1 MRAARASRRRCPR
14 SVSAPGALPPN
25 EGGGGVWQ
33 SGDVRPLAALYRVIF
48 GSETDPALR
57 PILGINFA
65 GSLAGSTVWSFV
77 GIWAIKKL
85 GADQS
90 VLGLAY
96 LVSALIGVG
105 SGYLGGHLS
114 DHFGRRPLI
123 LIGWIGQTAVV
134 LGFLAAGTSATAGLL
149 VLCFGGLFFQ
159 IGNAAGQALV
169 ADLVPHDRHEP
180 AYAAVRVAS
189 NLGVTF
195 GPPLGGLL
203 LLLGSWN
210 ALFLGA
216 AAFSALGFALAVLF
230 LPARGAYAPEEPPSR
245 GSFAVIARDRP
256 FLLFLVSAAFA
267 WLVYVAF
274 ETVLP
279 ISLVE
284 SHGYSRSTWG
294 FLVVVNPLLVTLF
307 QLRLTERVTA
317 VPAAVKLAVGLPL
330 MGLPFLLLSV
340 NDALPVVMLILF
352 LFVVGEMLWVPTS
365 QTAVAGLAP
374 PDLRGAYMGA
384 FGAMGAIGFA
394 LAPFIGLQVRQSFG
408 DSAVWML
415 QAALSLVAA
424 GTGAA
429 AIRIA
434 LGRGPEEPEPA
445 SATV

>member
-1 MRAARASRRRCPR
+1 MVCGDAQLRHRQRDRPAS
-14 SVSAPGALPPN
+14 PPN
-25 EGGGGVWQ
+25 GGRLLVWQ
-33 SGDVRPLAALYRVIF
+33 SAGVRPLAALYRVIF
-48 GSETDPALR
+48 GSDTDAALR
-57 PILGINFA
+57 PILGITFA

-90 VLGLAY
+90 TLGLAY

-105 SGYLGGHLS
+105 AGYLGGHLS
-114 DHFGRRPLI
+114 DHLGRRPLI
-123 LIGWIGQTAVV
+123 FVGWIGQTAVV
-134 LGFLAAGTSATAGLL
+134 LAFLAAGNSARAGLL

-159 IGNAAGQALV
+159 VGSAASQALV
-169 ADLVPHDRHEP
+169 ADLVPRERHEP

-189 NLGVTF
+189 NLGVTC

-210 ALFLGA
+210 ALFAGA
-216 AAFSALGFALAVLF
+216 AFFSVVGFLLAFLF
-230 LPARGAYAPEEPPSR
+230 LPARGAYAPEEPPGR

-279 ISLVE
+279 ISLVS
-284 SHGYSRSTWG
+284 SHGYSSSTWG
-294 FLVVVNPLLVTLF
+294 FLVIVNPFLVTFF
-307 QLRLTERVTA
+307 QLRLTERVA
-317 VPAAVKLAVGLPL
+317 SVPAAAKLAIGLPL
-330 MGLPFLLLSV
+330 MGFPFLLLAV

-352 LFVVGEMLWVPTS
+352 LFVIGEMLWVPTS

-374 PDLRGAYMGA
+374 ADLRGAYMGA
-384 FGAMGAIGFA
+384 FGSMGAIGFA
-394 LAPFIGLQVRQSFG
+394 LAPFVGLQVRKSFG

-415 QAALSLVAA
+415 EAALSLVAA

-434 LGRGPEEPEPA
+434 LGRGPDEPEPA

>member
-1 MRAARASRRRCPR
+1 
-14 SVSAPGALPPN
+14 
-25 EGGGGVWQ
+25 
-33 SGDVRPLAALYRVIF
+33 VRPLAALYRVIF
-48 GSETDPALR
+48 GSDTDQALR
-57 PILGINFA
+57 PVLGINFA
-65 GSLAGSTVWSFV
+65 GSLAASTVYSFV

-85 GADQS
+85 GADPTL
-90 VLGLAY
+90 LGVAY

-105 SGYLGGHLS
+105 SGYLGGHFS

-123 LIGWIGQTAVV
+123 LAGWVGQTAVV
-134 LGFLAAGTSATAGLL
+134 LGFLAAGGSATAGLL
-149 VLCFGGLFFQ
+149 VLSFGGLFFAL
-159 IGNAAGQALV
+159 GNAAGQALV
-169 ADLVPHDRHEP
+169 ADLVPRERHEP

-189 NLGVTF
+189 NLGITF
-195 GPPLGGLL
+195 GPPIGGLL

-216 AAFSALGFALAVLF
+216 AVFSAVGFALAALF

-245 GSFAVIARDRP
+245 SSFGVIARDRP

-279 ISLVE
+279 ISLVS
-284 SHGYSRSTWG
+284 SHGYSNSTWG
-294 FLVVVNPLLVTLF
+294 FLLIINPLLVTFF
-307 QLRLTERVTA
+307 QLRLTEKVSR
-317 VPAAVKLAVGLPL
+317 VPAALKLAVGLPL

-340 NDALPVVMLILF
+340 NDALPVVLSILF
-352 LFVVGEMLWVPTS
+352 LFVIGEMLWVPTS
-365 QTAVAGLAP
+365 QTAVAALAP
-374 PDLRGAYMGA
+374 ADLRGAYMGA
-384 FGAMGAIGFA
+384 FGSMAAIGFA
-394 LAPFIGLQVRQSFG
+394 LAPFIGLQVRKAFG

-415 QAALSLVAA
+415 QAGLSLVAA

-434 LGRGPEEPEPA
+434 LGRGPDEPEPA

>member
-1 MRAARASRRRCPR
+1 
-14 SVSAPGALPPN
+14 
-25 EGGGGVWQ
+25 VWQ
-33 SGDVRPLAALYRVIF
+33 SAVVRPLTALYRIIF
-48 GSETDPALR
+48 GSDTDPALR
-57 PILGINFA
+57 PLLGINFA

-85 GADQS
+85 GADPS

-96 LVSALIGVG
+96 LASALVGVG
-105 SGYLGGHLS
+105 AGYLGGHLS
-114 DHFGRRPLI
+114 DHLGRRPLI
-123 LIGWIGQTAVV
+123 LIGWLGQTAVV
-134 LGFLAAGTSATAGLL
+134 LGFVAAGSSATAGLL

-159 IGNAAGQALV
+159 LGNAAGQALV
-169 ADLVPHDRHEP
+169 ADLVPDDRHEP

-216 AAFSALGFALAVLF
+216 AALSAVGLALAVLF

-256 FLLFLVSAAFA
+256 FLLFLVSAGFA

-284 SHGYSRSTWG
+284 SHGYSSSTWG
-294 FLVVVNPLLVTLF
+294 FLVVVNPFLVTFF
-307 QLRLTERVTA
+307 QLRLTERVAA

-352 LFVVGEMLWVPTS
+352 LFVIGEMLWVPTS

-384 FGAMGAIGFA
+384 FGSMGAVGFA
-394 LAPFIGLQVRQSFG
+394 LAPFIGLQVRKSFG
-408 DSAVWML
+408 DAAVWML
-415 QAALSLVAA
+415 QAALSVVAA

-434 LGRGPEEPEPA
+434 LGRGPDEPEPA

>member
-1 MRAARASRRRCPR
+1 
-14 SVSAPGALPPN
+14 
-25 EGGGGVWQ
+25 
-33 SGDVRPLAALYRVIF
+33 VRPLAALYRVIF
-48 GSETDPALR
+48 GSDTDPALR
-57 PILGINFA
+57 PLLGINFA
-65 GSLAGSTVWSFV
+65 GSLAGSTVFSFV

-90 VLGLAY
+90 LLGLAY

-114 DHFGRRPLI
+114 DHVGRRPLI
-123 LIGWIGQTAVV
+123 LAGWVGQTAVV
-134 LGFLAAGTSATAGLL
+134 LGFLAAGSSAAAGLL
-149 VLCFGGLFFQ
+149 VLCFAGLFFAM
-159 IGNAAGQALV
+159 GNAAGQALV
-169 ADLVPHDRHEP
+169 ADLVPHERHES

-189 NLGVTF
+189 NLGITF

-210 ALFLGA
+210 ALFVGA
-216 AAFSALGFALAVLF
+216 AALSALSFVLAALF
-230 LPARGAYAPEEPPSR
+230 LPERGAYAPEEPPSR

-267 WLVYVAF
+267 WVVYVAF

-284 SHGYSRSTWG
+284 SHGYSNSTWG
-294 FLVVVNPLLVTLF
+294 FLLIMNPVLVTFF
-307 QLRLTERVTA
+307 QLRLTKRVTG
-317 VPAAVKLAVGLPL
+317 VPAAAKLAFGLPL

-340 NDALPVVMLILF
+340 NDALPVVLLILF

-394 LAPFIGLQVRQSFG
+394 LAPFIGLQVHKTFG

-415 QAALSLVAA
+415 QATLSLVAA
-424 GTGAA
+424 ATGAA

-434 LGRGPEEPEPA
+434 LGRQPEERPA

>member
-1 MRAARASRRRCPR
+1 
-14 SVSAPGALPPN
+14 
-25 EGGGGVWQ
+25 VWQ
-33 SGDVRPLAALYRVIF
+33 SAGVRPLAALYRVIF
-48 GSETDPALR
+48 GSDTDPALR
-57 PILGINFA
+57 PILAINFA

-77 GIWAIKKL
+77 GIWAIRKL

-123 LIGWIGQTAVV
+123 FTGWIGQTAVV
-134 LGFLAAGTSATAGLL
+134 LGFVAAGSSATAGLL

-216 AAFSALGFALAVLF
+216 AAFSTVGFALAVLF
-230 LPARGAYAPEEPPSR
+230 LPARGAYAPDEPPSR
-245 GSFAVIARDRP
+245 GSFVVIARDRP

-279 ISLVE
+279 ISLVS
-284 SHGYSRSTWG
+284 SHGYSSSTWG
-294 FLVVVNPLLVTLF
+294 FLVVVNPLLVTFF
-307 QLRLTERVTA
+307 QLRLTERVAA

-352 LFVVGEMLWVPTS
+352 LFVIGEMLWVPTS

-384 FGAMGAIGFA
+384 FGSMGAIGFA
-394 LAPFIGLQVRQSFG
+394 LAPFIGLQVRKSFG

-434 LGRGPEEPEPA
+434 LGRGPDEPEPA

>member
-1 MRAARASRRRCPR
+1 M
-14 SVSAPGALPPN
+14 
-25 EGGGGVWQ
+25 
-33 SGDVRPLAALYRVIF
+33 RPLAALYRVIF
-48 GSETDPALR
+48 GSDTDSALR
-57 PILGINFA
+57 PIFGINFA

-85 GADQS
+85 GADPS

-123 LIGWIGQTAVV
+123 LIGWVGQTAVV
-134 LGFLAAGTSATAGLL
+134 LGFIAAGSSATAGLL
-149 VLCFGGLFFQ
+149 VLTFGGLFFQ

-169 ADLVPHDRHEP
+169 ADLVPHDRHES

-189 NLGVTF
+189 NLGITF

-203 LLLGSWN
+203 LLIGSWN
-210 ALFLGA
+210 ALFIGA
-216 AAFSALGFALAVLF
+216 AAFSALGFVLAVLF
-230 LPARGAYAPEEPPSR
+230 LPTRGAYAPEEPPSR
-245 GSFAVIARDRP
+245 GSFGVIARDRP

-284 SHGYSRSTWG
+284 SHGYSSSTWG
-294 FLVVVNPLLVTLF
+294 FLLVINPFLVTFF
-307 QLRLTERVTA
+307 QLRLTERVSG

-340 NDALPVVMLILF
+340 NDALPVVLLILF
-352 LFVVGEMLWVPTS
+352 LFVLGEMLWVPTS

-374 PDLRGAYMGA
+374 ADLRGAYMGA
-384 FGAMGAIGFA
+384 FGAMGAVGFA
-394 LAPFIGLQVRQSFG
+394 LAPFIGLQVRKSFG
-408 DSAVWML
+408 DSALWML
-415 QAALSLVAA
+415 QAVLSLVAA

-434 LGRGPEEPEPA
+434 LDRGPKEREPA

>member
-1 MRAARASRRRCPR
+1 M
-14 SVSAPGALPPN
+14 
-25 EGGGGVWQ
+25 
-33 SGDVRPLAALYRVIF
+33 RPLAALYRVIF
-48 GSETDPALR
+48 GSDTDPALR
-57 PILGINFA
+57 PILAINFA

-77 GIWAIKKL
+77 GIWAIRKL

-134 LGFLAAGTSATAGLL
+134 LGFVAAGSSATAGLL

-159 IGNAAGQALV
+159 IGNAADQALV
-169 ADLVPHDRHEP
+169 ADLVPPDRHEP

-210 ALFLGA
+210 ALFIGA
-216 AAFSALGFALAVLF
+216 AAFSAVGFALAVLF

-245 GSFAVIARDRP
+245 GSFGVIARDRP

-279 ISLVE
+279 ISLVS
-284 SHGYSRSTWG
+284 SHGYSSSTWG
-294 FLVVVNPLLVTLF
+294 FLVVLNPFLVTFF
-307 QLRLTERVTA
+307 QLRLTQWVSA
-317 VPAAVKLAVGLPL
+317 VPAAVKLGVGLPL

-340 NDALPVVMLILF
+340 NDALPVVLLILF
-352 LFVVGEMLWVPTS
+352 LFVIGEMLWVPTS

-374 PDLRGAYMGA
+374 VDLRGAYMGA

-394 LAPFIGLQVRQSFG
+394 LAPFIGLEIRSKFG

-429 AIRIA
+429 AVRIA
-434 LGRGPEEPEPA
+434 LGRGPDEPAPA
-445 SATV
+445 SAI

>member
-1 MRAARASRRRCPR
+1 M
-14 SVSAPGALPPN
+14 
-25 EGGGGVWQ
+25 
-33 SGDVRPLAALYRVIF
+33 RPLAALYRVIF
-48 GSETDPALR
+48 GSDTDRALR
-57 PILGINFA
+57 PILAINFA
-65 GSLAGSTVWSFV
+65 GQLAGSTVWSFV

-85 GADQS
+85 GADQAL
-90 VLGLAY
+90 LGLAY

-114 DHFGRRPLI
+114 DHFGRRLLI
-123 LIGWIGQTAVV
+123 LTGWIGQTAVV
-134 LGFLAAGTSATAGLL
+134 LGFVAAGSSAKAGLL

-169 ADLVPHDRHEP
+169 ADLVPSERHES

-189 NLGVTF
+189 NLGITF

-203 LLLGSWN
+203 LLVGSWN
-210 ALFLGA
+210 ALFIGA
-216 AAFSALGFALAVLF
+216 AALSALGFSLAVLF

-245 GSFAVIARDRP
+245 GSFAVIAHDRP
-256 FLLFLVSAAFA
+256 FLLFLLSAAFA

-279 ISLVE
+279 ISLVS
-284 SHGYSRSTWG
+284 SHGYSSSTWG
-294 FLVVVNPLLVTLF
+294 FLVIVNPLLVTFF
-307 QLRLTERVTA
+307 QLRLTQRA
-317 VPAAVKLAVGLPL
+317 ASVPAAVKLAVGLPL
-330 MGLPFLLLSV
+330 MGVPFLLLSV

-352 LFVVGEMLWVPTS
+352 LFVIGEMLWVPTS
-365 QTAVAGLAP
+365 QMAVAGLAP

-384 FGAMGAIGFA
+384 FGSMGAIGFA
-394 LAPFIGLQVRQSFG
+394 LAPFIGLEVRKSFG
-408 DSAVWML
+408 DSAVWIL

-434 LGRGPEEPEPA
+434 IGRGPEEPEPA
-445 SATV
+445 SVTV

>member
-1 MRAARASRRRCPR
+1 M
-14 SVSAPGALPPN
+14 
-25 EGGGGVWQ
+25 
-33 SGDVRPLAALYRVIF
+33 RPLTALYRVIF
-48 GSETDPALR
+48 GSDTDPALR

-85 GADQS
+85 GADPS

-114 DHFGRRPLI
+114 DHVGRRPLI
-123 LIGWIGQTAVV
+123 LIGWIGQTVVV
-134 LGFLAAGTSATAGLL
+134 LGFVAAGSSATAGLV

-189 NLGVTF
+189 NLGTTF

-210 ALFLGA
+210 ALFIGA

-279 ISLVE
+279 ISLVQ
-284 SHGYSRSTWG
+284 SHGYSS
-294 FLVVVNPLLVTLF
+294 
-307 QLRLTERVTA
+307 
-317 VPAAVKLAVGLPL
+317 
-330 MGLPFLLLSV
+330 
-340 NDALPVVMLILF
+340 
-352 LFVVGEMLWVPTS
+352 
-365 QTAVAGLAP
+365 
-374 PDLRGAYMGA
+374 
-384 FGAMGAIGFA
+384 
-394 LAPFIGLQVRQSFG
+394 
-408 DSAVWML
+408 
-415 QAALSLVAA
+415 
-424 GTGAA
+424 
-429 AIRIA
+429 
-434 LGRGPEEPEPA
+434 
-445 SATV
+445 

>member
-1 MRAARASRRRCPR
+1 M
-14 SVSAPGALPPN
+14 
-25 EGGGGVWQ
+25 
-33 SGDVRPLAALYRVIF
+33 RPLAALYRVIF
-48 GSETDPALR
+48 GSDTDRALR
-57 PILGINFA
+57 PILAINFA

-85 GADQS
+85 GADQAL
-90 VLGLAY
+90 LGLAY

-114 DHFGRRPLI
+114 DHFGRRLLI
-123 LIGWIGQTAVV
+123 LTGWIGQTAVV
-134 LGFLAAGTSATAGLL
+134 LGFVAAGSSAKAGLL

-169 ADLVPHDRHEP
+169 ADLVPSERHES
-180 AYAAVRVAS
+180 AYTAVRVAS
-189 NLGVTF
+189 NLGITF

-203 LLLGSWN
+203 LLVGSWN
-210 ALFLGA
+210 ALFIGA
-216 AAFSALGFALAVLF
+216 AALSALGFSLAVLF

-245 GSFAVIARDRP
+245 GSFAVIAHDRP
-256 FLLFLVSAAFA
+256 FLLFLLSAAFA

-279 ISLVE
+279 ISLVS
-284 SHGYSRSTWG
+284 SHGYSSSTWG
-294 FLVVVNPLLVTLF
+294 FLVIVNPLLVTFF
-307 QLRLTERVTA
+307 QLRLTQRA
-317 VPAAVKLAVGLPL
+317 ASVPAAVKLAVGLPL
-330 MGLPFLLLSV
+330 MGVPFLLLSV

-352 LFVVGEMLWVPTS
+352 LFVIGEMLWVPTS
-365 QTAVAGLAP
+365 QMAVAGLAP

-384 FGAMGAIGFA
+384 FGSMGAIGFA
-394 LAPFIGLQVRQSFG
+394 LAPFIGLQVRKSFG
-408 DSAVWML
+408 DSAVWIL

-434 LGRGPEEPEPA
+434 IGRGPEEPEPA
-445 SATV
+445 SVTV